1 MMRRAAVAS
10 RTSAEARTHSP
21 TLLRAQSCSGSRRAR
36 RGFTL
41 IEMGVCLVIMAI
53 CAAIVA
59 PAFARLG
66 TDQPQSGA
74 DKYMLLLKQA
84 RNFAIE
90 RNYTVTV
97 RINPVTNRFRV
108 DTVGTNGLG
117 VLADSTLD
125 LGASE
130 SLDTTLDRLQYTF
143 RPTGSVIGD
152 TVIVRGIGKS
162 SLVSVDA
169 WTGEAKLVAR

>member
-1 MMRRAAVAS
+1 MMRRVVEPRAPVSAHAHSLARLRARSRAAS
-10 RTSAEARTHSP
+10 RRE
-21 TLLRAQSCSGSRRAR
+21 R

-53 CAAIVA
+53 CAAVVA

-74 DKYMLLLKQA
+74 DKYVLLLKQA

-97 RINPVTNRFRV
+97 RIDPVTNRFRV

-130 SLDTTLDRLQYTF
+130 SLETTLDRLQYTF
-143 RPTGSVIGD
+143 RPTGSVIAD
-152 TVIVRGIGKS
+152 TVIVRGIGTS
-162 SLVSVDA
+162 SLVSVDP